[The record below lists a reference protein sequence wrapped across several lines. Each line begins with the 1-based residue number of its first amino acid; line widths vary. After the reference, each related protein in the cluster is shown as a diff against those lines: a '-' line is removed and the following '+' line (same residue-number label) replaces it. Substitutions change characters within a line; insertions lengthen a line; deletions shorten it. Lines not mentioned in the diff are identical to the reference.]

1 MASTNPIIETGFAQE
16 PFDKRYLNYAL
27 AVASSLVRGAEI
39 KWHPG
44 RTGMSLQDF
53 VYDIAISGIELAL
66 ADYNKGLLRNE
77 KDTSFKNFFWT
88 RIFKAFHSKLDELG
102 EDSNRAVFDE
112 RLGKYY
118 EGTAVDFGPTDENDD
133 PIIGEM
139 PDFKTEV
146 TDKAP
151 ARKREFKEPNEDVIR
166 YYYSSEKAAI
176 LEENHAIKMRYVKMI
191 RTIVSMMS
199 PTDQRLFYL
208 KFQLDFTDQDYQM
221 WNRIADQKHVRDPFT
236 KMAHEKF
243 GLSENYAKKR
253 ISQILKELRAQL
265 AKVGHTSSTYREI
278 TSHPA
283 MLEMIVVS
291 KPKPQPNPKPAP
303 SKKDIDDIDIDSLSE
318 ADCLDILMELC
329 F

>member
-1 MASTNPIIETGFAQE
+1 MASTNPIIEAGFAQE

-27 AVASSLVRGAEI
+27 AVASSLARGAEI

-77 KDTSFKNFFWT
+77 KESSFRNFFWT

-118 EGTAVDFGPTDENDD
+118 EGTAVDFGPTD
-133 PIIGEM
+133 
-139 PDFKTEV
+139 
-146 TDKAP
+146 KAP
-151 ARKREFKEPNEDVIR
+151 ARKREFKEPNEDVVR
-166 YYYSSEKAAI
+166 YYYSSEKATI

-199 PTDQRLFYL
+199 PTDQRLFNL
-208 KFQLDFTDQDYQM
+208 KFQLEFTDGDFQM
-221 WNRIADQKHVRDPFT
+221 WNRIADQKYIKDPFT

-253 ISQILKELRAQL
+253 ISEILAFVRDQL
-265 AKVGHTSSTYREI
+265 AKVGHTGSTYREY

-283 MLEMIVVS
+283 MLEMKQPFKKELLPIPNTIE
-291 KPKPQPNPKPAP
+291 KPTPKLF
-303 SKKDIDDIDIDSLSE
+303 DIDSLSE
-318 ADCLDILMELC
+318 ADCQDILMELC